1 MRRRELVAGIG
12 TFPLWRRA
20 ASAQSGKTYRLG
32 VLVNT
37 RDTGSSTAVVKALQ
51 DRGYV
56 EGQNLIVEWRLSN
69 GDATRWLPLARELA
83 ALKVDAIMVETTPAA
98 LAARQATN
106 TIPIVIETALDPV
119 GAGLAESLVHPG
131 ANITGCSLM
140 APETIGKALSLLN
153 QAVPPLQRVAVVLWN
168 STNPA
173 LSPVWQ
179 AAEEAARS
187 MGLTLSS
194 EPVGSPQDFP
204 PAFGKIALLRPDAV
218 LVLIDALAVQSLR
231 QIAEFTVREHLP
243 AASSF
248 RPFAAYGGLLSYGPS
263 RAGTERD
270 AAGYVDKVLKGA
282 NPADLP
288 FVQPTQ
294 FELVVN
300 LKTAKTLGLTVP
312 PLLLTQAD
320 EIIE

>member
-1 MRRRELVAGIG
+1 MRRRELIAGIA
-12 TFPLWRRA
+12 TYPLWRRA
-20 ASAQSGKTYRLG
+20 ARAQSGKTYRLG

-37 RDTGSSTAVVKALQ
+37 RDTGSSTAVVKALR

-56 EGQNLIVEWRLSN
+56 EGQNLIVEWRLSD
-69 GDATRWLPLARELA
+69 GDATQWLPLARELA

-98 LAARQATN
+98 LAARQVTSA
-106 TIPIVIETALDPV
+106 IPIIIETALDPV

-131 ANITGCSLM
+131 GNITGCSLL
-140 APETIGKALSLLN
+140 APEITGKALSLLN
-153 QAVPPLQRVAVVLWN
+153 QALSPLQRVAVLWN
-168 STNPA
+168 SANPA
-173 LSPVWQ
+173 LAPVWQ
-179 AAEEAARS
+179 ATEEAARS
-187 MGLTLSS
+187 IGLTLSS
-194 EPVGSPQDFP
+194 ELIGSPQDLP
-204 PAFGKIALLRPDAV
+204 PAFNKIALLRPDAV
-218 LVLIDALAVQSLR
+218 LVLIDALTVQSLR
-231 QIAEFTVREHLP
+231 QIAEFTVRKHLP

-270 AAGYVDKVLKGA
+270 AADYGDKVLKGVD
-282 NPADLP
+282 PADLP

-300 LKTAKTLGLTVP
+300 LKTARTLGLTVP
-312 PLLLTQAD
+312 PLVLVQAD

>member
-1 MRRRELVAGIG
+1 MRRREMVAGIG
-12 TFPLWRRA
+12 TLPLWRRA
-20 ASAQSGKTYRLG
+20 AWAQSGKTYHLG

-37 RDTGSSTAVVKALQ
+37 RDTGSSTAVVKALR

-56 EGQNLIVEWRLSN
+56 EGQNLIVEWRLSG

-131 ANITGCSLM
+131 GNITGCSLL
-140 APETIGKALSLLN
+140 APETTGKALSLLK
-153 QAVPPLQRVAVVLWN
+153 QAVPPLQRVAVLWN
-168 STNPA
+168 SANPA
-173 LSPVWQ
+173 LAPVWQ

-187 MGLTLSS
+187 IGLTLSS
-194 EPVGSPQDFP
+194 EPIGSPQDFP
-204 PAFGKIALLRPDAV
+204 PAFDKIASLHPDAV

-248 RPFAAYGGLLSYGPS
+248 RPFASFGGLLSYGPS

-270 AAGYVDKVLKGA
+270 AANYVDKVLKGA

-288 FVQPTQ
+288 FIQPTQ

-300 LKTAKTLGLTVP
+300 MKTANTLGLTLP
-312 PLLLTQAD
+312 PLVLAQAD
-320 EIIE
+320 EVIE